1 MNLLFDSS
9 AIINLCGTKR
19 VERLLDGWTLNLA
32 IYELGNAVWKQVKI
46 HKRITVE
53 EAKLVL
59 ESLMEVFKRLKK
71 PRVEDPLMTLK
82 IAMKENLTYYD
93 ASYVSAAL
101 KNNLT
106 LVTDDDKLYEA
117 GKKYVKTMKSSE
129 L

>member
-1 MNLLFDSS
+1 M
-9 AIINLCGTKR
+9 
-19 VERLLDGWTLNLA
+19 
-32 IYELGNAVWKQVKI
+32 
-46 HKRITVE
+46 E

-59 ESLMEVFKRLKK
+59 ESLMEVFRRLKK
-71 PRVEDPLMTLK
+71 PMVEEPLMTLK

-117 GKKYVKTMKSSE
+117 SK
-129 L
+129 